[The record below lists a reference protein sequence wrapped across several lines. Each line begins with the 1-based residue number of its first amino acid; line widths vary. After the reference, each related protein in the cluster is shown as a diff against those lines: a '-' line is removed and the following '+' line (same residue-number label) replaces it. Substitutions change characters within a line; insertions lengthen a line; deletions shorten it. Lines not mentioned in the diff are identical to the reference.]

1 MDEYHS
7 NVVLLLLMLRIDGS
21 LPRSDEEMFVRPQVM
36 DVLKSMVGSI
46 DPRAPMRVIKY
57 AAFKEHGCIP
67 RSSDKKTVLLSELP
81 ADIEVRRR
89 LFFPLDLLSHMRLP
103 YPPLLV
109 ARFPSP
115 AEGLHGC

>member
-36 DVLKSMVGSI
+36 HVLKSMVGSI

-67 RSSDKKTVLLSELP
+67 RSDDKKTVPLSELS
-81 ADIEVRRR
+81 ADTKVRR
-89 LFFPLDLLSHMRLP
+89 LFFPLDLLLHTCWP
-103 YPPLLV
+103 FPPLLV
-109 ARFPSP
+109 ARFPRGTP
-115 AEGLHGC
+115 HGC